1 MATIYFNNDAEFMNY
16 FNSQE
21 GKKVAKQLV
30 RRAKASKGGVVG
42 KSSGIEFSAADGD
55 SRSSEKTICDEANR
69 LRDLIFKWMRVY
81 EERMKAKW
89 KWSYIWGVTLSDT
102 IYEVKE
108 SDVITDEE
116 NGSVSVYIRFN
127 EDRFLK
133 RSILEEWYPG
143 STFDEYVGDTLDIF
157 RHGWEVKKDVW
168 FKNIGGFGFGDG
180 FDFVQKGIDEFN
192 SNNPYNIK
200 VELSDAFYK

>member
-1 MATIYFNNDAEFMNY
+1 
-16 FNSQE
+16 
-21 GKKVAKQLV
+21 
-30 RRAKASKGGVVG
+30 
-42 KSSGIEFSAADGD
+42 
-55 SRSSEKTICDEANR
+55 
-69 LRDLIFKWMRVY
+69 
-81 EERMKAKW
+81 MKAKW

-108 SDVITDEE
+108 SDVITDEK

-133 RSILEEWYPG
+133 RSILEEWFPS